1 MGNTFEFTPAG
12 IREHGPEGAAVN
24 TGVVSAA
31 QAVADL
37 REQVAKQE
45 AARAPTVRVGDSAM
59 VATKPLPSAP
69 LKRRH
74 FVKELRARLR
84 VVERQIKLLRDLEE
98 EASEIRRL
106 IAAAKAPPA
115 KVTAINTR
123 KSG

>member
-1 MGNTFEFTPAG
+1 VSTFEFTPSG
-12 IREHGPEGAAVN
+12 IREYGPEGAAVT

-37 REQVAKQE
+37 REQVARQE
-45 AARAPTVRVGDSAM
+45 AARPVGKVTVKTAPPTAIS
-59 VATKPLPSAP
+59 P
-69 LKRRH
+69 LKRRY

-84 VVERQIKLLRDLEE
+84 VVERQIKSLRGLEE
-98 EASEIRRL
+98 EALEIRRL